1 MRSILVALAL
11 FLFPSAVSA
20 ATVGF
25 VPSTGLW
32 FSTTTFSASQ
42 PITLYTVVI
51 NNDFPLLDGV
61 VGFYDN
67 ETLITTTPF
76 VGLVKE
82 QALQLK
88 ALWQPGSGEHA
99 VQARLER
106 LIARTAS
113 GATSTVPLEQTVR
126 STGSPLALGAKTAT
140 PVTVDQVAAVGSA
153 GSGSISN
160 VVLGS
165 VALEVVEEGA
175 KKKLSPQV
183 LGEKIV
189 AMLTTSPQNTSST
202 DESMFQEVLDKNR
215 QILNRA
221 EDVASTITTTAGKI
235 SSAYNQTK
243 SVIAEGEAWYHKL
256 RQYVDKAAPYFEGMK
271 RGWLVI
277 TDNNEPKR
285 VVAAVLSVFVLYLIL
300 KWVFRRD
307 RYNDRYNY

>member
-1 MRSILVALAL
+1 MRSILVVLAL
-11 FLFPSAVSA
+11 FLFPNAVSA

-51 NNDFPLLDGV
+51 NNDYPLLDGV

-76 VGLVKE
+76 TSLTKE
-82 QALQLK
+82 QAVQLK
-88 ALWQPGSGEHA
+88 AVWQPSSGEHA
-99 VQARLER
+99 VQARLES
-106 LIARTAS
+106 LLARTLS

-126 STGSPLALGAKTAT
+126 STGSPLTLGAKTAT
-140 PVTVDQVAAVGSA
+140 PVTVDQVAAAGSA
-153 GSGSISN
+153 GSGAIAN

-165 VALEVVEEGA
+165 VALEVVDDGA

-189 AMLTTSPQNTSST
+189 AMLTASPQNTSTT
-202 DESMFQEVLDKNR
+202 DESSFQEVLDKNR
-215 QILNRA
+215 QLLNRA
-221 EDVASTITTTAGKI
+221 EDVASTITTTAGRI
-235 SSAYNQTK
+235 TSAYNQTK
-243 SVIAEGEAWYHKL
+243 SAIAQGEAWYYKFKE
-256 RQYVDKAAPYFEGMK
+256 YTAVAAPYFEGMK

-285 VVAAVLSVFVLYLIL
+285 VAAAVLSIVVLYLIL